1 MTEKLFYKDPY
12 LCEAEARVVEVL
24 YKEDKVEVILDKT
37 PFYPEGGGQANDLGF
52 IEDIPVTY
60 VYEEEEIIYHVMDR
74 APSNS
79 LVKCR
84 VDYNR
89 RRDHIQQ
96 HSGEHL
102 LSAAFF
108 KLYNAANRGFHL
120 GEDYVTIDIDLKEIS
135 EDMINAVEERVNE
148 YIYTNLPV
156 TTFFTNKEEANKLPM
171 RKEVNLEGNVRIV
184 NLGDMD
190 YCACCGTHVVRTGEI
205 GLVKIIKTEKNK
217 GMTRVYFNCGERAIK
232 DYRKKQQI
240 LNELNRM
247 LSIGEEDIVSKINA
261 QKEELIEVKKQ
272 LLEYKRAEAFKE
284 AEVLETQ
291 AENKIIFKIFEE
303 KKFEFLEQVYDFIKE
318 KEYILIL
325 ASGIDN
331 QLMFAHNGSFSLDCG
346 KIFKENIKAFNG
358 KGGGNSKRAQ
368 GRFEQLED
376 LDEFCYKIRTLVET
390 L

>member
-12 LCEAEARVVEVL
+12 LCEAEARVLEVIS
-24 YKEDKVEVILDKT
+24 KEHKVEVVLDKT
-37 PFYPEGGGQANDLGF
+37 TFYPEGGGQPSDLGF
-52 IEDIPVTY
+52 IDGIPVTY
-60 VYEEEEIIYHVMDR
+60 VYEENEIIYHVMDK

-79 LVKCR
+79 LVKCK
-84 VDYNR
+84 VDFHR
-89 RRDHIQQ
+89 RKDHIQQ

-108 KLYNAANRGFHL
+108 KLYNASNRGFHL

-135 EDMINAVEERVNE
+135 EDMINAVEEMVNK

-156 TTFFTNKEEANKLPM
+156 TTFFTNKEKSNKLPM

-184 NLGDMD
+184 NLGDID

-240 LNELNRM
+240 LSELSKR
-247 LSIGEEDIVSKINA
+247 LSIGEEDIVNKINA

-284 AEVLETQ
+284 AELLETQ

-303 KKFEFLEQVYDFIKE
+303 RKFEFLEQVYDSIKE

-331 QLMFAHNGSFSLDCG
+331 QLMFSHNGSFPLECG
-346 KIFKENIKAFNG
+346 KIFKDNLKAFNG

-368 GRFEQLED
+368 ARFERFED
-376 LDEFCYKIRTLVET
+376 LEEFCYKIRTLV
-390 L
+390 